1 MKLEPTMTFCFYLR
15 THDDYRKFETF
26 MEEGKAKFKDEWIF
40 SCMDE
45 KPAYMR
51 EQKSRVQ
58 DEKQEFESLE
68 DMQFVPKN
76 KFEANQFM

>member
-1 MKLEPTMTFCFYLR
+1 
-15 THDDYRKFETF
+15 
-26 MEEGKAKFKDEWIF
+26 
-40 SCMDE
+40 MDE